1 MGVLVLC
8 FLLLFLNCICCYCC
22 RCCCV
27 VFVCFVFVGLCSLFL
42 LFCFCLV
49 WLFVWFRCC
58 CCCCFVVIVTFCF
71 CYFCCYSVQQQQKR
85 IKNIVET
92 FYVYLV
98 LDDLK
103 REYRSEE
110 KDKQRDKWPLHLREE
125 PFACRKSLPGL
136 NQVLAF
142 QKPSRRQSYRV
153 HQKGHCLYTLYG
165 HVSRSLRNSC
175 VTTGTQW

>member
-1 MGVLVLC
+1 LLS
-8 FLLLFLNCICCYCC
+8 LLLLCCFCFVSLFVLFC
-22 RCCCV
+22 FHVVVVRCSC
-27 VFVCFVFVGLCSLFL
+27 CFVFV
-42 LFCFCLV
+42 
-49 WLFVWFRCC
+49 LFVCLFGLDVVVV
-58 CCCCFVVIVTFCF
+58 VVIVTFCF

-85 IKNIVET
+85 IKNILET